1 MLESLLRMP
10 DMADMKEDRAAAGIA
25 SLYDNFAR
33 EFDQDRCKDLME
45 SRYLHEILN
54 RLNARK
60 HILDL
65 GCGSGEPIA
74 KFFIE
79 ADCIVTGVDI
89 AGAMLDMC
97 RARFPQSNWIQCDM
111 RSMKLR
117 QQFDAIIAWDS
128 FFHLSQDDQRRMFPA
143 FREHLSPEGL
153 LMFTSGL
160 KAGISVGRMYGCD
173 LYHASLD
180 AEEYE
185 FLLASIGFEVLLHR
199 IEDPACG
206 NHTVWI
212 ARQLRL

>member
-1 MLESLLRMP
+1 
-10 DMADMKEDRAAAGIA
+10 MAGLKEDCAAAGIA

-33 EFDQDRCKDLME
+33 EFDRDRCKDLME
-45 SRYLHEILN
+45 APYLQEILT
-54 RLNARK
+54 RLNGRR

-65 GCGSGEPIA
+65 GCGRGEPIGN
-74 KFFIE
+74 FFIK
-79 ADCIVTGVDI
+79 ADCHVTGVDI
-89 AGAMLDMC
+89 ARSMLDMC
-97 RARFPQSNWIQCDM
+97 RARFPESFWIRCDM

-117 QQFDAIIAWDS
+117 RKFDAIIAWDS
-128 FFHLSQDDQRRMFPA
+128 LFHLTQDDQRQMFPV

-160 KAGISVGRMYGCD
+160 KAGRSVGCMYGCD

-185 FLLASIGFEVLLHR
+185 SLLASIGFKLLLHR
-199 IEDPACG
+199 IEDPDCG

-212 ARQLRL
+212 AQKSPTYKNGTGTVD